1 MSNGSVLKGLG
12 IGVLMT
18 VGGVMAGVITMTAV
32 IGGVILLGIGLVQ
45 LVWIGPA
52 YFHYRR
58 AGEVETAK
66 GLLIA
71 AGLVFLLNASCWGV
85 VMSGMIRIGG

>member
-1 MSNGSVLKGLG
+1 M
-12 IGVLMT
+12 
-18 VGGVMAGVITMTAV
+18 
-32 IGGVILLGIGLVQ
+32 ILLGIGLVQ
-45 LVWIGPA
+45 LAWFGPA

-58 AGEVETAK
+58 AGEAETTQ